1 MYNKIGK
8 QAYTNTFLLDKKKYE
23 RCKLHACI
31 MEKNESESFNKIYV
45 NFDRT
50 DCKSD
55 NVLSAISFIIVTIVI
70 FLSKNGARILKEKK
84 HDC

>member
-1 MYNKIGK
+1 
-8 QAYTNTFLLDKKKYE
+8 
-23 RCKLHACI
+23 
-31 MEKNESESFNKIYV
+31 MEKNESESLYKIYV

-84 HDC
+84 TWLLM

>member
-1 MYNKIGK
+1 
-8 QAYTNTFLLDKKKYE
+8 
-23 RCKLHACI
+23 
-31 MEKNESESFNKIYV
+31 MEKNESESLYKIYV

-84 HDC
+84 HDCQCSIYAIVVFFSKMSILKLGKSGYF

>member
-1 MYNKIGK
+1 
-8 QAYTNTFLLDKKKYE
+8 
-23 RCKLHACI
+23 